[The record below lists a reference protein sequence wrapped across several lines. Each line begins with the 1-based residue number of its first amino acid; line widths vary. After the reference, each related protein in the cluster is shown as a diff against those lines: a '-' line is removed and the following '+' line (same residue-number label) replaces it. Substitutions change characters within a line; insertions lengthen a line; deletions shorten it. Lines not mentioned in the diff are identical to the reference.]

1 MRAAAAL
8 VRALLAADDAAAAL
22 GHARGSGA
30 RAAILYSFISRALR
44 ARAAARV
51 KQPEA
56 TQSQRARLPGGYPPG
71 LLHAAIPYSFGFC
84 SCSFCFRRCS
94 FCFCSGIFL
103 HLLLLRA
110 LAAETARAK
119 AETATAKAKTARAK
133 AKTVRD
139 CCVKQPPGVP
149 PPGRRARRD
158 CVSSGFFT
166 RAREIKL
173 YRIAARARGSRVS
186 QRRTGPPKTKR
197 SVPHCVSFWGGPVL
211 LWDTPR
217 RASRRR
223 WEPIT
228 SMPCALTR
236 MAYL

>member
-94 FCFCSGIFL
+94 FCFCSCSFSSERAQQEQMPKLQEQKQKLQRRKQKLQAQKPKL
-103 HLLLLRA
+103 H
-110 LAAETARAK
+110 
-119 AETATAKAKTARAK
+119 
-133 AKTVRD
+133 
-139 CCVKQPPGVP
+139 G
-149 PPGRRARRD
+149 
-158 CVSSGFFT
+158 
-166 RAREIKL
+166 
-173 YRIAARARGSRVS
+173 IAA
-186 QRRTGPPKTKR
+186 
-197 SVPHCVSFWGGPVL
+197 
-211 LWDTPR
+211 
-217 RASRRR
+217 
-223 WEPIT
+223 
-228 SMPCALTR
+228 
-236 MAYL
+236 

>member
-51 KQPEA
+51 KKPEE
-56 TQSQRARLPGGYPPG
+56 TQSRRARLPGGVPPG
-71 LLHAAIPYSFGFC
+71 VASRSNPVQLWPLRVQFLLPPLQFLLLLWQ
-84 SCSFCFRRCS
+84 
-94 FCFCSGIFL
+94 FL

-139 CCVKQPPGVP
+139 CCVKQPRGL
-149 PPGRRARRD
+149 PPGEARPLGLGCFR
-158 CVSSGFFT
+158 
-166 RAREIKL
+166 L
-173 YRIAARARGSRVS
+173 LHARARAARG
-186 QRRTGPPKTKR
+186 K
-197 SVPHCVSFWGGPVL
+197 
-211 LWDTPR
+211 
-217 RASRRR
+217 
-223 WEPIT
+223 
-228 SMPCALTR
+228 
-236 MAYL
+236 